1 MIAIVTYSK
10 YPDGSPG
17 AIRYA
22 TFAQSYM
29 AMGHKVAVLHVG
41 ESVDTG
47 DVQLYSLYRSNRYAR
62 FLGFGYDACRVLGE
76 LDRLYM
82 LEGIIIG
89 SGILS
94 IHAAYIQWWA
104 RCHNIRVVFD
114 AVEWYSKEQFANWRV
129 AMPYWDKELLYRVVV
144 DKRSRVIAI
153 SSYLRDYFVSKGC
166 RVVQIPIIYNP
177 SATEQKI
184 DVSGVR
190 EERLRLIYAGSH
202 LRMDNISLILEALS
216 LLADDEKSKV
226 QFTIFGIAAES
237 LRRSVPEVV
246 YESAKS
252 MLRIMGRRPN
262 SEVVAAYAD
271 SDFTIM
277 LRDPSLRVNR
287 AGFPSK
293 VVESMR
299 MGVPVMCNYSSDLDL
314 YLRHAENSIIIE
326 ELNAQKLCEVF
337 RCAIN
342 LSKQERINLRM
353 NAAETIATRLTYR
366 QFVDELKYIIS

>member
-1 MIAIVTYSK
+1 
-10 YPDGSPG
+10 
-17 AIRYA
+17 
-22 TFAQSYM
+22 
-29 AMGHKVAVLHVG
+29 
-41 ESVDTG
+41 
-47 DVQLYSLYRSNRYAR
+47 
-62 FLGFGYDACRVLGE
+62 
-76 LDRLYM
+76 
-82 LEGIIIG
+82 
-89 SGILS
+89 
-94 IHAAYIQWWA
+94 
-104 RCHNIRVVFD
+104 
-114 AVEWYSKEQFANWRV
+114 
-129 AMPYWDKELLYRVVV
+129 MPYWDKELLYRVVV

-252 MLRIMGRRPN
+252 MLRTMGRRPN